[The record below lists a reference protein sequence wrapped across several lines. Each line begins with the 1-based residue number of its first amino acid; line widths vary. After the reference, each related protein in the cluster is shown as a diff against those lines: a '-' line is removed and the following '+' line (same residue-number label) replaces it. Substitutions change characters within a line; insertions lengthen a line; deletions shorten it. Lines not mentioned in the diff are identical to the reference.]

1 MSDLD
6 QLQDTIQRSSELS
19 KQGEDERALAL
30 LDDALTRAVLENRTT
45 WIRILSHHA
54 AVISDSIGDLHRVRR
69 YYEKSLAS
77 DPDNS
82 KALYGLANALQR
94 QGETELAKRYATKC
108 YQSIRDSESDLDQ
121 ALLELVLHGWPELAQ
136 SRN

>member
-6 QLQDTIQRSSELS
+6 QLKDTIQRSSELS
-19 KQGEDERALAL
+19 KQGEDEKALAL
-30 LDDALTRAVLENRTT
+30 LDDALTRAVLENKTR
-45 WIRILSHHA
+45 WIRTLSHHA

-69 YYEKSLAS
+69 YYEQSLAS

-94 QGETELAKRYATKC
+94 QGETELAKQYATKC
-108 YQSIRDSESDLDQ
+108 YRSIRDSESDLDR
-121 ALLELVLHGWPELAQ
+121 ALLELVLDGWPEFRQ
-136 SRN
+136 SHN